1 MANIKQG
8 IKHPSLFLKVNA
20 VFGDLMIKD
29 KGALD
34 KGDIRGIER
43 KSIVYT
49 KNCLRFQIG

>member
-8 IKHPSLFLKVNA
+8 IKHPSLFLQVNA